1 MIKIDNV
8 SYTYSKGGGVS
19 NINLTIDDGEF
30 VFLIGPTGSGKTTIL
45 RLLYLD
51 LFPKAGKV
59 IIDKFDSQT
68 IKKRKIPYLR
78 RRVGVIFQNY
88 HLLEDRNLFENIAL
102 PLHVLGYDKDEILEL
117 VNESIDE
124 IGLKG
129 KETHYPNELSGGEQ
143 QRACIAR
150 ALIKDPDIIINLLC
164 LAVLL
169 LLDLNSRWHVYN
181 GLSFI
186 CSVITIIIQDG
197 HELKQHKVVMFSL
210 IFFLILMICK
220 IMIQYYL
227 YEFEFDVILYEFNE
241 YSNLKLG
248 SLKITVYFMLF
259 FCVLQALITAS
270 KDTG

>member
-88 HLLEDRNLFENIAL
+88 HLLAL

-150 ALIKDPDIIINLLC
+150 ALIKDPDIILADEPTGNLDPVASFELIK
-164 LAVLL
+164 LL
-169 LLDLNSRWHVYN
+169 EQISKE
-181 GLSFI
+181 GTS
-186 CSVITIIIQDG
+186 
-197 HELKQHKVVMFSL
+197 
-210 IFFLILMICK
+210 ILMASHN
-220 IMIQYYL
+220 Y
-227 YEFEFDVILYEFNE
+227 
-241 YSNLKLG
+241 NLIKSRGHRIVEMQNG
-248 SLKITVYFMLF
+248 SVR
-259 FCVLQALITAS
+259 Q
-270 KDTG
+270 